1 MKWSFPH
8 IHSHH
13 NKSFFLYIKK
23 YKEEQCA
30 KLIRESRGAMLR
42 TYQLTDQ
49 IMTDDETKSG
59 PEESSEEETEEAGEE
74 GAE

>member
-1 MKWSFPH
+1 
-8 IHSHH
+8 
-13 NKSFFLYIKK
+13 
-23 YKEEQCA
+23 
-30 KLIRESRGAMLR
+30 MLR